1 MKQNDKEKL
10 YENYKECV
18 DILTKVNNQIKT
30 LTLQEIE
37 NYKSVLIKSA
47 RALESQLKTLE
58 EKMKFFVSDLQQKEK
73 DNKNN
78 QNQR

>member
-10 YENYKECV
+10 YESYKECV
-18 DILTKVNNQIKT
+18 DVLTKLNSQIKT

-37 NYKSVLIKSA
+37 NYKSFLIKSA

-58 EKMKFFVSDLQQKEK
+58 EKMKFFVSDLQQTEK